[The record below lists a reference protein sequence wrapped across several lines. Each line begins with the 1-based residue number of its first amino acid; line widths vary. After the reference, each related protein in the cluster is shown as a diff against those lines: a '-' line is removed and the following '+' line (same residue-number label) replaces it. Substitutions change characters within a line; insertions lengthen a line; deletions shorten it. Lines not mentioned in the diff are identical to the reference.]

1 VLAFSQYSF
10 RLCFVCLFSNLFS
23 NGYAQDVSESNVS
36 QPVNNGGEYY
46 ASLTAATDN
55 NAHIYS
61 QISRRDANAATVT
74 PSREQY
80 ATVTEW

>member
-1 VLAFSQYSF
+1 
-10 RLCFVCLFSNLFS
+10 
-23 NGYAQDVSESNVS
+23 
-36 QPVNNGGEYY
+36 VNNGGEYY

-61 QISRRDANAATVT
+61 QISRRDANASTVT